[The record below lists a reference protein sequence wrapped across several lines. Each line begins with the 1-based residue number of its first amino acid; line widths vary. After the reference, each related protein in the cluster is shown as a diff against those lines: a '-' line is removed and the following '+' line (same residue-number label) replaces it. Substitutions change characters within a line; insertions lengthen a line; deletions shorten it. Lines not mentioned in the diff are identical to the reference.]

1 MLIELL
7 LSIYVST
14 LHSSFTPFVN
24 PFCLSIANGDID
36 WLLGGC
42 WDVGTLRFSLDLQFF
57 KYLPNRES
65 HIHFTRRCKRVSPET
80 CRTRI
85 SRDQSRTG
93 TAVSRA
99 ESFPQFTIV
108 PGDSWVAAYTACQ
121 SQITR
126 LLRCRQLRLRAAA
139 MSIAGV
145 QLLLTGSEM
154 RFLQRL
160 VATVR

>member
-24 PFCLSIANGDID
+24 PFCLSIANGDIE

-42 WDVGTLRFSLDLQFF
+42 WSVGILRFSLDLQFF
-57 KYLPNRES
+57 RYLSNWNSRVR
-65 HIHFTRRCKRVSPET
+65 FTRQRKSDAGASPET
-80 CRTRI
+80 CRTRVPG
-85 SRDQSRTG
+85 DQSRAG

-99 ESFPQFTIV
+99 ESFPQFTVV
-108 PGDSWVAAYTACQ
+108 PSDSRIATYTACQ

-145 QLLLTGSEM
+145 
-154 RFLQRL
+154 
-160 VATVR
+160 